1 MTLKIERKIWQPD
14 FPNEIW
20 LTDSQNNSEF
30 LLTMKQ
36 DSENIGIEFSF
47 DYGFGGRGGGTTEI
61 PIKLLRE
68 LLDELETN
76 KTVEN
81 E

>member
-1 MTLKIERKIWQPD
+1 MALKIERKIWQPD

-20 LTDSQNNSEF
+20 LIDSRKNNEF
-30 LLTMKQ
+30 QITLKQ
-36 DSENIGIEFSF
+36 DSENIEIEFSF
-47 DYGFGGRGGGTTEI
+47 DYGFGGRGCESTEI

-68 LLDELETN
+68 LLNELETN
-76 KTVEN
+76 KNIDN